1 MCAPPLVDKTV
12 VFFPPV
18 ELLQVILFSQDI
30 TIVYN
35 KNLIIVI
42 FFLPGLFRNQ
52 AIACKQIGHFSKFSS
67 QIFHKFL
74 MANRQG

>member
-18 ELLQVILFSQDI
+18 ELLQVILLSQDI
-30 TIVYN
+30 IFVYN
-35 KNLIIVI
+35 NIFS